1 MWYTVLKQ
9 NVVTWQ
15 AYILLLVGNFLVLS
29 ESRNFLFAIDVWSN
43 AYIMSV
49 LHRADTRVR
58 CTDSK
63 QEVIQSY

>member
-1 MWYTVLKQ
+1 MALKQ
-9 NVVTWQ
+9 NIVTWQ
-15 AYILLLVGNFLVLS
+15 PYILLLVGNFLVLS
-29 ESRNFLFAIDVWSN
+29 ESSNFLFAINMWSN

-49 LHRADTRVR
+49 LQQADIRIR

>member
-1 MWYTVLKQ
+1 MWYMVLKQ
-9 NVVTWQ
+9 NTVTWQ
-15 AYILLLVGNFLVLS
+15 PYILLLVGNFLVLS
-29 ESRNFLFAIDVWSN
+29 ESSNFVFAINVWSN

-49 LHRADTRVR
+49 LHQADTRIR

>member
-1 MWYTVLKQ
+1 MWYKVLKQ
-9 NVVTWQ
+9 STVTRQ
-15 AYILLLVGNFLVLS
+15 PYILLLVGNFLVLS
-29 ESRNFLFAIDVWSN
+29 ESSNCLFAIIVYSN

-49 LHRADTRVR
+49 LHQADIRIR

>member
-1 MWYTVLKQ
+1 MWYLVLKQ
-9 NVVTWQ
+9 NIVTWQ
-15 AYILLLVGNFLVLS
+15 PYILLLVGNFLLLS
-29 ESRNFLFAIDVWSN
+29 ESSDFLFAINVWSN

-49 LHRADTRVR
+49 LRQADIRIR

>member
-1 MWYTVLKQ
+1 MVLKQ
-9 NVVTWQ
+9 NIVTWQ
-15 AYILLLVGNFLVLS
+15 ASILLLVGNFLVLS
-29 ESRNFLFAIDVWSN
+29 EWSNFPFAINVWSN

-49 LHRADTRVR
+49 LHQADIRIR

>member
-1 MWYTVLKQ
+1 MVLKQ
-9 NVVTWQ
+9 NIVTWQ
-15 AYILLLVGNFLVLS
+15 RYILLQVGNFLVLS
-29 ESRNFLFAIDVWSN
+29 ESRKFLFAINVWSN

-49 LHRADTRVR
+49 LHQADICIR

>member
-1 MWYTVLKQ
+1 MVLKQ
-9 NVVTWQ
+9 NIVTWQ
-15 AYILLLVGNFLVLS
+15 CYILLLVGNFLVLS
-29 ESRNFLFAIDVWSN
+29 ESSKFLFAINVWSN

-49 LHRADTRVR
+49 LHQADICIR